1 MIAQFA
7 LRLICGMSLM
17 WALMPRRQ
25 VTSGFFRIQML
36 VVMGLGVLASLATVM
51 QAQSE
56 QAMLRMM
63 DLPAPPAWFAA
74 PIAGGAPAAILGFA
88 GFLGSVFW
96 TLERR
101 TSGERIGFAV
111 LAMSSA
117 SLVATSFRIGMATLL
132 QPNSKMSDMVA
143 IINTRILH
151 SQGWLPWH
159 DWLAAVSQLTSA
171 GVLGGAVVSMLL
183 GHWYLTAPTMS
194 IDPLKRINLFLGFS
208 GVLRL
213 LVSATVLALLW
224 MGAFDTAETIS
235 RLNAVPKAWLGLR
248 WLAGVF
254 GPLVVSL
261 MVWRILKYRNTQAA
275 TGVLFVG
282 VILAFIGDM
291 TAALLL
297 SETKLPL

>member
-36 VVMGLGVLASLATVM
+36 VVMGLGVLAALAMVM
-51 QAQSE
+51 QAQSDH
-56 QAMLRMM
+56 AIFRMTN
-63 DLPAPPAWFAA
+63 LPTSNAWFESPLA
-74 PIAGGAPAAILGFA
+74 AGGPASIIAFA
-88 GFLGSVFW
+88 GFLGSAFW
-96 TLERR
+96 TLGRR
-101 TSGERIGFAV
+101 TGGERIGFAV
-111 LAMSSA
+111 LSLSA
-117 SLVATSFRIGMATLL
+117 GLLIATSFRIGIATLL
-132 QPNSKMSDMVA
+132 QPRSAISAMSE
-143 IINTRILH
+143 IINARILH
-151 SQGWLPWH
+151 SQGWQPWH
-159 DWLAAVSQLTSA
+159 DWLAAASQLTSA
-171 GVLGGAVVSMLL
+171 AVLGGAVVGMLL
-183 GHWYLTAPTMS
+183 GHWYLTTPTMS
-194 IDPLKRINLFLGFS
+194 IEPLKRLNLFLGVA
-208 GVLRL
+208 GLLRL
-213 LVSATVLALLW
+213 IVSAAVVLMLW
-224 MGAFDTAETIS
+224 GGAFDSAETS
-235 RLNAVPKAWLGLR
+235 LRLAAAPKAWLGLR
-248 WLAGVF
+248 WLAGVI

>member
-36 VVMGLGVLASLATVM
+36 VVMGLGVLAALTAGMQTSNDALLSPSASSILAGV
-51 QAQSE
+51 
-56 QAMLRMM
+56 
-63 DLPAPPAWFAA
+63 
-74 PIAGGAPAAILGFA
+74 IAFL

-96 TLERR
+96 TLDRR
-101 TSGERIGFAV
+101 IGGERLGLDVFILSTVALFGT
-111 LAMSSA
+111 
-117 SLVATSFRIGMATLL
+117 SL
-132 QPNSKMSDMVA
+132 NSDGLERW
-143 IINTRILH
+143 NH
-151 SQGWLPWH
+151 WLPP
-159 DWLAAVSQLTSA
+159 LSQLAGA
-171 GVLGGAVVSMLL
+171 GVLGGTTVGMLL

-194 IDPLKRINLFLGFS
+194 IDPLKRINLFLGVA

-213 LVSATVLALLW
+213 VVSGTVLVLLSVGLLDSAEATTRL
-224 MGAFDTAETIS
+224 MG
-235 RLNAVPKAWLGLR
+235 AVPKVWLGLR
-248 WLAGVF
+248 WLAGVI
-254 GPLVVSL
+254 GPIVVSL

-291 TAALLL
+291 TASLLL
-297 SETKLPL
+297 RETGLPL

>member
-36 VVMGLGVLASLATVM
+36 VVMGLGVLITLTVR
-51 QAQSE
+51 QHDWFE
-56 QAMLRMM
+56 DTLT
-63 DLPAPPAWFAA
+63 PAFPPI
-74 PIAGGAPAAILGFA
+74 IALL
-88 GFLGSVFW
+88 GFLGSVLW

-101 TSGERIGFAV
+101 SGGEWIGFA
-111 LAMSSA
+111 LC
-117 SLVATSFRIGMATLL
+117 
-132 QPNSKMSDMVA
+132 
-143 IINTRILH
+143 
-151 SQGWLPWH
+151 
-159 DWLAAVSQLTSA
+159 AVSVGALLLSNITFEDMSRPVVWLTPLSQLAGS
-171 GVLGGAVVSMLL
+171 GVLGGTVVGMLL

-194 IDPLKRINLFLGFS
+194 IDPLKRINLFLGVA
-208 GVLRL
+208 GVLRFV
-213 LVSATVLALLW
+213 VSAAVVLLLW
-224 MGAFDTAETIS
+224 GGAFDPGETSS
-235 RLNAVPKAWLGLR
+235 RLAAVPKAWFGLR
-248 WLAGVF
+248 WLAGVI
-254 GPLVVSL
+254 GPIVVSV